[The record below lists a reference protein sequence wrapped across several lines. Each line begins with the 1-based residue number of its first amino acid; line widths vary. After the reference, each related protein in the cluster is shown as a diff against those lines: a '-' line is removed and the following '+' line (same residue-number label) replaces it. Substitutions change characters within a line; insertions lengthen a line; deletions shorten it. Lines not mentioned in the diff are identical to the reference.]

1 MIGPSI
7 STAIG
12 WKEYEAGR
20 SAYLASFLE
29 AAASAAAA
37 AVLRYSIPRELKN
50 YAMQYY

>member
-1 MIGPSI
+1 LIGPSI

-29 AAASAAAA
+29 AAF
-37 AVLRYSIPRELKN
+37 
-50 YAMQYY
+50 YYYYHCPMTGTQLY